1 MKRSLSLTIGLVL
14 AGLLG
19 LADLALG
26 WLGGP
31 PLPVIL
37 IGGVLG
43 AATLVGVILAWRT
56 GSRPA
61 IVTIIVTRLLSAL
74 TAVPAFIVDGVP
86 GPAKLVAAVAI
97 AVTVLATALL
107 ATSWRPRPVTVA

>member
-19 LADLALG
+19 LGDLALG
-26 WLGGP
+26 WVGGP
-31 PLPVIL
+31 PLPIIL
-37 IGGVLG
+37 IGGLLG
-43 AATLVGVILAWRT
+43 AATLVGVVLAWRT

-86 GPAKLVAAVAI
+86 APARLAATVGIAATVVCAALVAM
-97 AVTVLATALL
+97 ALR
-107 ATSWRPRPVTVA
+107 SRPVTVA